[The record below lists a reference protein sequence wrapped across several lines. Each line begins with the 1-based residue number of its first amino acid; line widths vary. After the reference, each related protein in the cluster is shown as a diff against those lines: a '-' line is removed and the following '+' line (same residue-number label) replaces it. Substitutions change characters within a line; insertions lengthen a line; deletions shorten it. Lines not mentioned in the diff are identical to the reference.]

1 MTAETKSITK
11 LSLSLSEYLDDKQ
24 LEQVKKAFF
33 YASNA
38 HSGQFRS
45 SGDPYVSHPIAV
57 AKILADFKMD
67 GDCLT
72 AAILHDVIEDSGI
85 PKSYL
90 KNEFNVDVA
99 NLVDGS

>member
-1 MTAETKSITK
+1 MKAETKSITK

-45 SGDPYVSHPIAV
+45 NAIA
-57 AKILADFKMD
+57 D
-67 GDCLT
+67 
-72 AAILHDVIEDSGI
+72 E
-85 PKSYL
+85 
-90 KNEFNVDVA
+90 
-99 NLVDGS
+99 

>member
-1 MTAETKSITK
+1 MTAETKSISK
-11 LSLSLSEYLDDKQ
+11 LSSSLSEYLDDKQ

-67 GDCLT
+67 CLLYT
-72 AAILHDVIEDSGI
+72 SPSPRDLSTSRMPSSA
-85 PKSYL
+85 
-90 KNEFNVDVA
+90 
-99 NLVDGS
+99 

>member
-1 MTAETKSITK
+1 MTAETKSISK
-11 LSLSLSEYLDDKQ
+11 LSSSLSEYLDDKQ

-57 AKILADFKMD
+57 AKILADFN
-67 GDCLT
+67 LPY
-72 AAILHDVIEDSGI
+72 ILQPIHLLLAMISFGCM
-85 PKSYL
+85 SRL
-90 KNEFNVDVA
+90 LFNYKIS
-99 NLVDGS
+99 NN